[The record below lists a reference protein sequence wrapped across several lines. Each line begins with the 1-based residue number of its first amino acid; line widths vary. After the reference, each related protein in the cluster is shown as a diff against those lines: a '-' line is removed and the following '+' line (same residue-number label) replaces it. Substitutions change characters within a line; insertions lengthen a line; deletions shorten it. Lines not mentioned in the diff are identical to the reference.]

1 MYVTDENT
9 LLTAAG
15 LAAVQAAGPPTLKPG
30 YYAASGMLRSVRTT
44 HFHWRRDCF
53 T

>member
-15 LAAVQAAGPPTLKPG
+15 LAAVLAALRYDAETL

>member
-1 MYVTDENT
+1 MYVTDRSE
-9 LLTAAG
+9 LFSAAG
-15 LAAVQAAGPPTLKPG
+15 LAAVKPATLKPG
-30 YYAASGMLRSVRTT
+30 SYAASGMLRSVRTT